1 MFLIRWKLKTKKKAQ
16 NRHRGEANTRRTR
29 KHLIVLETRRQA
41 REESGESNRDAF
53 DGKNQVSTGIEP
65 ADPWYRTSKGRYRTG
80 AGEEGVLLMPA
91 IRARRRHSIG
101 GITVLGRKQ
110 ESGSSPVHQN
120 RRSCNR
126 REAATDRSNVSA
138 MKMRASLLWS
148 GQQAWA
154 PHSSFELSF
163 FRGYSS
169 PGGAN
174 GPAWNA

>member
-80 AGEEGVLLMPA
+80 AGEEGVLLMP
-91 IRARRRHSIG
+91 G
-101 GITVLGRKQ
+101 NK
-110 ESGSSPVHQN
+110 
-120 RRSCNR
+120 
-126 REAATDRSNVSA
+126 
-138 MKMRASLLWS
+138 
-148 GQQAWA
+148 
-154 PHSSFELSF
+154 
-163 FRGYSS
+163 
-169 PGGAN
+169 
-174 GPAWNA
+174 

>member
-80 AGEEGVLLMPA
+80 AGEEGVLLMPETLTTTGTKS
-91 IRARRRHSIG
+91 RAAFLQSVFFSKDAFRI
-101 GITVLGRKQ
+101 
-110 ESGSSPVHQN
+110 
-120 RRSCNR
+120 
-126 REAATDRSNVSA
+126 AAV
-138 MKMRASLLWS
+138 
-148 GQQAWA
+148 
-154 PHSSFELSF
+154 
-163 FRGYSS
+163 
-169 PGGAN
+169 
-174 GPAWNA
+174 